1 MKYFELTCTAY
12 IKKDILFRDS
22 FEKLSKYISFS
33 MAQTNEFKELHN
45 SDGFKFYTFNNFY
58 PIEKSKI
65 YKQGNSYTFSIRS
78 FNENLI
84 DQLITSLREN
94 INNPNFLVI
103 QSQKK
108 AIKEFFISELY
119 SITPVIVSVENGF
132 FWTMEKDGDI
142 IKLYKQLH
150 SNLDRK
156 YISLY
161 NKKPQVKDNFIQL
174 LEIKNRVPQTIQNH
188 RNGKSFRFFGNKF
201 KIVPREDEVSQKLAF
216 LALGCGL
223 GEKNSFGGGFCV
235 GKGIK

>member
-12 IKKDILFRDS
+12 IKRDILFRDS

-45 SDGFKFYTFNNFY
+45 SNGFKFYTFNNFS

-65 YKQGNSYTFSIRS
+65 YKRGNSYTFLIRS

-84 DQLITSLREN
+84 DQLIISLREN
-94 INNPNFLVI
+94 INNPNFQVI
-103 QSQKK
+103 QAQKK
-108 AIKEFFISELY
+108 SVKEFFISELY
-119 SITPVIVSVENGF
+119 SITPVIVSTEKGF

-142 IKLYKQLH
+142 MKLYKQLH
-150 SNLDRK
+150 SNLERK

-161 NKKPQVKDNFIQL
+161 GKKPQIKDNFIQL

-188 RNGKSFRFFGNKF
+188 KNGKSYRFFGNKF
-201 KIVPREDEVSQKLAF
+201 KIVPREDELSQKLAF

-223 GEKNSFGGGFCV
+223 GEKNSFGGGFV
-235 GKGIK
+235 LEKENR

>member
-12 IKKDILFRDS
+12 IKRDILFRDS

-45 SDGFKFYTFNNFY
+45 SNGFKFYTFNNFS

-65 YKQGNSYTFSIRS
+65 YKRGNSYTFLIRS

-84 DQLITSLREN
+84 DQLIISLREN
-94 INNPNFLVI
+94 INNPNFQVI
-103 QSQKK
+103 QAQKK
-108 AIKEFFISELY
+108 SVKEFFISELY
-119 SITPVIVSVENGF
+119 SITPVIVSTEKGF

-142 IKLYKQLH
+142 MKLYKQLH
-150 SNLDRK
+150 SNLERK

-161 NKKPQVKDNFIQL
+161 GKKPQIKDNFIQL

-188 RNGKSFRFFGNKF
+188 KNGKSYRFFGNKF
-201 KIVPREDEVSQKLAF
+201 KIVPREDELSQKLAF

-223 GEKNSFGGGFCV
+223 GEKNSFGGGFCI
-235 GKGIK
+235 GKGK

>member
-12 IKKDILFRDS
+12 IKRDILFRDS
-22 FEKLSKYISFS
+22 FLKLSKYISFS

-45 SDGFKFYTFNNFY
+45 SNGFKFYTFNNFS

-65 YKQGNSYTFSIRS
+65 YKRGNSYTFLIRS

-84 DQLITSLREN
+84 DQLIISLREN
-94 INNPNFLVI
+94 INNPNFQVI
-103 QSQKK
+103 QAQKNSVK
-108 AIKEFFISELY
+108 DFFISELY
-119 SITPVIVSVENGF
+119 SITPVIVSTEKGF

-142 IKLYKQLH
+142 MKLYKQLH
-150 SNLDRK
+150 SNLERK

-161 NKKPQVKDNFIQL
+161 GKKPQVEDNFIQL

-188 RNGKSFRFFGNKF
+188 KNGKSYRFFGNKF
-201 KIVPREDEVSQKLAF
+201 KIVPREDKLSQKLAF

-223 GEKNSFGGGFCV
+223 GEKNSFGGGFCI
-235 GKGIK
+235 GKGK

>member
-12 IKKDILFRDS
+12 IKRDILFRDS

-45 SDGFKFYTFNNFY
+45 SNGFKFYTFNNFS

-65 YKQGNSYTFSIRS
+65 YKRGNSYTFLIRS

-84 DQLITSLREN
+84 DQLIISLREN
-94 INNPNFLVI
+94 INNPNFQVI
-103 QSQKK
+103 QAQKNSVK
-108 AIKEFFISELY
+108 DFFISELY
-119 SITPVIVSVENGF
+119 SITPVIVSTEKGF

-142 IKLYKQLH
+142 MKLYKQLH
-150 SNLDRK
+150 SNLERK

-161 NKKPQVKDNFIQL
+161 GKKPQVEDNFIQL

-188 RNGKSFRFFGNKF
+188 KNGKSYRFFGNKF
-201 KIVPREDEVSQKLAF
+201 KIVPREDKLSQKLAF

-223 GEKNSFGGGFCV
+223 GEKNSFGGGFCI
-235 GKGIK
+235 GKGK